1 MSKYYT
7 MPTRTPVVSTTS
19 AQMVGQT
26 RTPTALQPPASM
38 TSAQTLETAPMSY
51 TAPIAP
57 ARPEEANKSHNPN
70 ESADT
75 LGTMSKYYTMP
86 TRTPVVSTTSAQMVG
101 QTRTPKAL
109 WRPAP
114 MTSGATVHQHFRTPR
129 PPETQAAVYPPT
141 ELASSVA
148 RGGHADAES
157 SDDESV
163 SDVEDFIG
171 AWVNF
176 VAKLCG

>member
-1 MSKYYT
+1 MTSAQTLETAPMSYTAPIAPARPEEANKSHNPNESADTLGTMSKYYT

-75 LGTMSKYYTMP
+75 LVTMSKYYKMP

-114 MTSGATVHQHFRTPR
+114 MTSGATVHQHFRTP
-129 PPETQAAVYPPT
+129 
-141 ELASSVA
+141 
-148 RGGHADAES
+148 
-157 SDDESV
+157 
-163 SDVEDFIG
+163 
-171 AWVNF
+171 
-176 VAKLCG
+176 